1 MQALTTSACICT
13 LQKDP
18 AVALHYSEVYSTH

>member
-18 AVALHYSEVYSTH
+18 AVALDHIETYSTP